1 MLGEIV
7 TSSPDWFWYC
17 STNMPGNIEHLFNR
31 TWRHVCNQL
40 LSDTWKVKWKDQSR
54 WKYKPQWRSDCYCFL
69 WSTCEM
75 IVKLP
80 SKHMHSCSR
89 LLLLSLT
96 VENKKKVFLTIGRAL
111 TTDVHNY
118 PEKSDCSYSII
129 EQWLDIHRKE
139 IRYLFYL
146 LEIQENCRRPLFH
159 S

>member
-7 TSSPDWFWYC
+7 SSSPDWFWYC
-17 STNMPGNIEHLFNR
+17 STNIPGNIEHLFNR
-31 TWRHVCNQL
+31 TWRHYATSSL
-40 LSDTWKVKWKDQSR
+40 LTSGKSSK
-54 WKYKPQWRSDCYCFL
+54 KPTAGESISPSGEANVIVL

-80 SKHMHSCSR
+80 FKHMQSWPR

-96 VENKKKVFLTIGRAL
+96 VENKKKVFLAMGRAL

-118 PEKSDCSYSII
+118 PEKGDCFYSII
-129 EQWLDIHRKE
+129 EQWLDILIEWKSD
-139 IRYLFYL
+139 IYF
-146 LEIQENCRRPLFH
+146 I